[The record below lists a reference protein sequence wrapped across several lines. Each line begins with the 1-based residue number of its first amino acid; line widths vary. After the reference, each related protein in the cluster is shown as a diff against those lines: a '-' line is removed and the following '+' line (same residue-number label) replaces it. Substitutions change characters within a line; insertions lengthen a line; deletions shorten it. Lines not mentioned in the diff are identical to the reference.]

1 MSGLT
6 PFPLYSFRRMLRA
19 RGSSCEMLADEIGGG
34 RAHTSQVLN
43 GHRPGGDTWAR
54 IYAVVTEEEWAVLSQ
69 LEHCATWNRRQL
81 AAGETAM
88 VWQMRVQCGG
98 CRRWEGF
105 RPCVQK
111 MARKVTHGLCPE
123 CYAIELAK
131 LEAMS
136 SPAVETEDR
145 RRPYLVRTEAGLA
158 VHRSETRPALAD
170 DRELPQAYIESDA
183 ATTPI
188 RCELG
193 RGAARR
199 EFR

>member
-1 MSGLT
+1 VSGLT

-19 RGSSCEMLADEIGGG
+19 RGSSCEILADEIGCG

-54 IYAVVTEEEWAVLSQ
+54 IYAVVTAEEWAFLSQ

-88 VWQMRVQCGG
+88 VWQMRVQCGS

-111 MARKVTHGLCPE
+111 MARKVTHGLCPD
-123 CYAIELAK
+123 CYAVEMAK
-131 LEAMS
+131 LDALIAEEVGADAS
-136 SPAVETEDR
+136 RSH
-145 RRPYLVRTEAGLA
+145 LVRTEAGLA
-158 VHRSETRPALAD
+158 VHRSPTRPALAD
-170 DRELPQAYIESDA
+170 DRELPQSFVEGDA
-183 ATTPI
+183 AAAPI
-188 RCELG
+188 RCALG
-193 RGAARR
+193 RKNLSAR
-199 EFR
+199 